1 MEGTGG
7 ESSVREETL
16 KIVPRS
22 VSCIEIKQKYGVTEF
37 FPSPLV
43 ENRCQ
48 PILVGQMNY
57 LLKKNPNVFYLF
69 RKIIE
74 GIDKKNSKWEWEY
87 MRSQRSALH
96 VWLELDDCVGLEYRV
111 YVYDGDQDLS
121 ESDVIYR
128 MYAKICSTWSYDQ
141 GKRFVVLLDDE
152 QKIYSMII
160 NHMMLMLNTKLVPCD
175 YSELEQ
181 KYYVQKQQNEDHCVL
196 IRSLKAQNQDLLN
209 RVELLSVQN
218 DQLTQDNYRLVS
230 QLEQNSENDKKKL
243 LEYPHLI
250 QVRDEYI
257 RITTDKQKE
266 EKLTEK
272 VLDRVLTCA
281 EVLSRGLKPAK
292 GVAKLQNIAEKF
304 PNSNL
309 RRQDAIKHMQRYNNY
324 KKGKDLVVAVL
335 DFEHSKNVV
344 RQCGVQLI
352 NRIGNYKS
360 MKFYVVVGA
369 QTPKDK
375 KRVQLVKS
383 EYISE
388 SDSPIDVTDSKLWT
402 NLEKIEKRIDAW
414 MFFSMS
420 EKQVFKENDFSLDR
434 PVFDCQ
440 VFADLLPDAESY
452 PMKLSVVAEKMG
464 MTMKGYHNAG
474 NDAIMTANIFFELY
488 MRYGHN
494 DYG

>member
-1 MEGTGG
+1 
-7 ESSVREETL
+7 
-16 KIVPRS
+16 
-22 VSCIEIKQKYGVTEF
+22 
-37 FPSPLV
+37 
-43 ENRCQ
+43 
-48 PILVGQMNY
+48 
-57 LLKKNPNVFYLF
+57 
-69 RKIIE
+69 
-74 GIDKKNSKWEWEY
+74 
-87 MRSQRSALH
+87 
-96 VWLELDDCVGLEYRV
+96 
-111 YVYDGDQDLS
+111 
-121 ESDVIYR
+121 
-128 MYAKICSTWSYDQ
+128 
-141 GKRFVVLLDDE
+141 
-152 QKIYSMII
+152 
-160 NHMMLMLNTKLVPCD
+160 
-175 YSELEQ
+175 
-181 KYYVQKQQNEDHCVL
+181 
-196 IRSLKAQNQDLLN
+196 LKAQNQDLQN

-292 GVAKLQNIAEKF
+292 GVVKLQNIAEKF

>member
-181 KYYVQKQQNEDHCVL
+181 KILC
-196 IRSLKAQNQDLLN
+196 
-209 RVELLSVQN
+209 
-218 DQLTQDNYRLVS
+218 
-230 QLEQNSENDKKKL
+230 SEATK
-243 LEYPHLI
+243 
-250 QVRDEYI
+250 
-257 RITTDKQKE
+257 
-266 EKLTEK
+266 
-272 VLDRVLTCA
+272 
-281 EVLSRGLKPAK
+281 
-292 GVAKLQNIAEKF
+292 
-304 PNSNL
+304 
-309 RRQDAIKHMQRYNNY
+309 
-324 KKGKDLVVAVL
+324 
-335 DFEHSKNVV
+335 
-344 RQCGVQLI
+344 
-352 NRIGNYKS
+352 
-360 MKFYVVVGA
+360 
-369 QTPKDK
+369 
-375 KRVQLVKS
+375 
-383 EYISE
+383 
-388 SDSPIDVTDSKLWT
+388 
-402 NLEKIEKRIDAW
+402 
-414 MFFSMS
+414 
-420 EKQVFKENDFSLDR
+420 
-434 PVFDCQ
+434 
-440 VFADLLPDAESY
+440 
-452 PMKLSVVAEKMG
+452 
-464 MTMKGYHNAG
+464 
-474 NDAIMTANIFFELY
+474 
-488 MRYGHN
+488 
-494 DYG
+494 

>member
-7 ESSVREETL
+7 ESSVREEAL
-16 KIVPRS
+16 RIVPRPI
-22 VSCIEIKQKYGVTEF
+22 SCSEIKQKYGVMEY
-37 FPSPLV
+37 FPSPV
-43 ENRCQ
+43 SGNQNQ

-57 LLKKNPNVFYLF
+57 LLKKNPNVFHLF
-69 RKIIE
+69 RKIIA

-87 MRSQRSALH
+87 MRGQRSALR
-96 VWLELDDCVGLEYRV
+96 VWLELDDCIGLEYRV
-111 YVYDGDQDLS
+111 YVYDGNYDLS

-128 MYAKICSTWSYDQ
+128 MYAKICSTWSR
-141 GKRFVVLLDDE
+141 GNENEFIVLLDDE
-152 QKIYSMII
+152 QLIFSMIV
-160 NHMMLMLNTKLVPCD
+160 NHMMQLLNNKLVPCD

-181 KYYVQKQQNEDHCVL
+181 KYHVQKQLNEDHCVL
-196 IRSLKAQNQDLLN
+196 IRSLKAENQDLLN
-209 RVELLSVQN
+209 RVDLLLIQN
-218 DQLTQDNYRLVS
+218 NQLTQDNYKLVG
-230 QLEQNSENDKKKL
+230 LLDQNTEDDKKKL
-243 LEYPHLI
+243 LEYSNLVQI
-250 QVRDEYI
+250 RDEYL
-257 RITTDKQKE
+257 RIVSDRQKE

-281 EVLSRGLKPAK
+281 EVLSRGLKPVK
-292 GVAKLQNIAEKF
+292 DNLKLQNIADKF

-309 RRQDAIKHMQRYNNY
+309 RRQDAIKHMQRYNDY
-324 KKGKDLVVAVL
+324 KRGKDLVVAVL

-360 MKFYVVVGA
+360 MKYYVVIGA
-369 QTPKDK
+369 HTPKDK
-375 KRVQLVKS
+375 KRVQQVKA
-383 EYISE
+383 EYISNG
-388 SDSPIDVTDSKLWT
+388 DDPIDVTDSKLWI
-402 NLEKIEKRIDAW
+402 NLDKLEKRIDAW

-440 VFADLLPDAESY
+440 VFADLLPDAEVY

-464 MTMKGYHNAG
+464 MTMKSYHNAG